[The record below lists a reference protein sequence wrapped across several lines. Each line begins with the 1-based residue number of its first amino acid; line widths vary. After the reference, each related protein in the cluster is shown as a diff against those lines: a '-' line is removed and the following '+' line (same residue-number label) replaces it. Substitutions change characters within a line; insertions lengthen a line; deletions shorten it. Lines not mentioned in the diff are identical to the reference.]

1 MFRRFVIVLS
11 TLVFSFSILF
21 VSILRTASVRYSFS
35 TVSSHFSDE
44 TSDNERNNLNQMKID
59 YCLAYP
65 GVVLPNS
72 PLWPLKALRD
82 KLWLLITS
90 NESKKA
96 ELNLLFA
103 DKRLGA
109 AKILFDNK
117 DYETGY
123 TTLTKAEKYLEQAG
137 NIGSDIRAKGGDTTE
152 LSNTLVKASLKH
164 RQIIEEI
171 ILIAPEDAKPK
182 IVELENYAIKVY
194 QTNLDVL
201 KAKGLPLPENPFCCD

>member
-35 TVSSHFSDE
+35 KVSANLSDE
-44 TSDNERNNLNQMKID
+44 TSDKERNNLNQMKID
-59 YCLAYP
+59 YQLAYP

-72 PLWPLKALRD
+72 PLWPLKAARD
-82 KLWLLITS
+82 KLWLLLTS
-90 NESKKA
+90 NTSKKA

-109 AKILFDNK
+109 ARILFENK
-117 DYETGY
+117 EYEIGFA
-123 TTLTKAEKYLEQAG
+123 TLTKAEKYLEQAG
-137 NIGSDIRAKGGDTTE
+137 NIESDIRSKGGDTTE

-164 RQIIEEI
+164 RQVIENI
-171 ILIAPEDAKPK
+171 ILMAPEDAKPK
-182 IVELENYAIKVY
+182 IIELENYAIKVY
-194 QTNLDVL
+194 QTKLDVL
-201 KAKGLPLPENPFCCD
+201 KTKGLPLPENPFCCN

>member
-44 TSDNERNNLNQMKID
+44 TSDSERNNLNQMKID
-59 YCLAYP
+59 YYLAYP
-65 GVVLPNS
+65 GDVLPNS
-72 PLWPLKALRD
+72 PLWPLKAARD
-82 KLWLLITS
+82 RLWLLLTS

-137 NIGSDIRAKGGDTTE
+137 NIASDIRSKGGDTAE

-182 IVELENYAIKVY
+182 IIELENYAIKVY
-194 QTNLDVL
+194 RTNLDVL
-201 KAKGLPLPENPFCCD
+201 KGKGLPLPENPFGGN